1 MGRKLQCLSR
11 RDFCFFGGGST
22 EQLSNQRGDK
32 LSVPRKVSYSF
43 PALRNLLSH
52 VSPRKRQ
59 YQLWKLSPAREAQ
72 QALTQG
78 GSSSDAITFY
88 IWGAKDQ
95 GKKLPHTITYDKLTT
110 ELKMPI
116 TPKKLCCQA
125 DSTRT
130 HKGDVHVQAISCHVM
145 TLILAG
151 EGQGKQLSLSNE
163 FPGMLV
169 NRLGELSRAGAQH
182 FPIQRDLSPQLDH
195 HTYSRNMNFSLRAC
209 SEQETR
215 ISQDSDL
222 QRTLSC
228 SESES
233 EWQRPV
239 AKAEWQEAK
248 ERSWA
253 SEPAEAVC

>member
-1 MGRKLQCLSR
+1 MSVKKRFL
-11 RDFCFFGGGST
+11 FFGGGST
-22 EQLSNQRGDK
+22 EQFSNQRGDK

-125 DSTRT
+125 VILQEHTREMSMCRPSP
-130 HKGDVHVQAISCHVM
+130 AMWWYWSW
-145 TLILAG
+145 L
-151 EGQGKQLSLSNE
+151 GKARENSFQ
-163 FPGMLV
+163 
-169 NRLGELSRAGAQH
+169 
-182 FPIQRDLSPQLDH
+182 
-195 HTYSRNMNFSLRAC
+195 
-209 SEQETR
+209 
-215 ISQDSDL
+215 
-222 QRTLSC
+222 
-228 SESES
+228 
-233 EWQRPV
+233 
-239 AKAEWQEAK
+239 
-248 ERSWA
+248 
-253 SEPAEAVC
+253 